1 MRRLITTRVVRPGI
15 PLLVI
20 TAGAAG
26 LSVLDLWWVPLTMLS
41 SFLAGWSPGRAR
53 EAALALL
60 VAVVAGSATVC
71 AVPSWITLGER
82 FVAVLVGGA
91 MLPWFAGRFWRQYR
105 DLVRAG
111 WERAEHLEREQRLV
125 GEQARLRERARIA
138 QDMHDLL
145 GHELSLVALSAG
157 ALKLAPDLPD
167 EHRGTAGQIRAHAA
181 AAVDRLGEVIGILR
195 QDAVVSRPSDVAGLV
210 DGAKS
215 AGLTVTL
222 RTEGEPGSLPAVA
235 EHAVHRVVQEALTNA
250 AKHAPGAAVAVRI
263 RYGAAETEVS
273 VENGAATDGAA
284 TDGAATDGAATEGAA
299 TDGGAAAP
307 GVGGGYGLVGLEE
320 RVRLAG
326 GWITYG
332 PHEDGFAVTARIPNT
347 PRTAPA
353 PVAAG
358 PVHEEAGR
366 VPWEHRRARRRLGR
380 TTLAAVAVPLAVIV
394 LLGAGLRGW
403 DLLLIRAT
411 VLPAADYAR
420 IQLGQQRAELAPALP
435 EHQMPDHPAD
445 DLPPAPGTR
454 CEYYAM
460 TANPLDDRSGDA
472 YRLCFRAGRL
482 VSKQVMAQ

>member
-1 MRRLITTRVVRPGI
+1 MRVVRPRI
-15 PLLVI
+15 LLLVT

-26 LSVLDLWWVPLTMLS
+26 LSVLDLWWVPLTMLLS
-41 SFLAGWSPGRAR
+41 SLAGWLPGRAR

-60 VAVVAGSATVC
+60 VAVAAGSATVC
-71 AVPSWITLGER
+71 VVPSWITLGER

-105 DLVRAG
+105 DLVQAG

-125 GEQARLRERARIA
+125 AEQARLRERARIA

-157 ALKLAPDLPD
+157 ALKLAPGLPD
-167 EHRGTAGQIRAHAA
+167 QHRGAAGDIRAHAA

-195 QDAVVSRPSDVAGLV
+195 QDAAASRPSDVAGLV
-210 DGAKS
+210 DGARS

-222 RTEGEPGSLPAVA
+222 GIRGEPGTLTAVA
-235 EHAVHRVVQEALTNA
+235 ERAVHRIVQEALTNA

-273 VENGAATDGAA
+273 VENGTATDRV
-284 TDGAATDGAATEGAA
+284 
-299 TDGGAAAP
+299 AAAP

-326 GWITYG
+326 GWIIYG
-332 PHEDGFAVTARIPNT
+332 PHEDGFAVTARIPRT
-347 PRTAPA
+347 PGTAPS

-358 PVHEEAGR
+358 PVREGQ

-380 TTLAAVAVPLAVIV
+380 TTLAAVAVPLAATV

-403 DLLLIRAT
+403 DLLLLRAT

-420 IQLGQQRAELAPALP
+420 IRLGQQRTELAPVLP
-435 EHQMPDHPAD
+435 VHQMPDRPVHD
-445 DLPPAPGTR
+445 VLPAPGTR

-460 TANPLDDRSGDA
+460 TANPFDDRSGDA

-482 VSKQVMAQ
+482 VSKQVRRQ